1 MRTKSEKR
9 FLTTKAPGIK
19 AEVYLLPQKNGRVQI
34 HGHAVDADSLVRV
47 DGSREYTRTAPSSN
61 QEVIKIYINQIVHS
75 IQQEQKKKSPS
86 NTPAS
91 ETGVYTSRYRDY
103 GNSRGL
109 CKPDW
114 ADSTARAA
122 ITYFE
127 RVLRHM
133 DAYGLELSQ
142 LDMADI
148 KDILVEHAT
157 QNGRSSKN
165 RVSAENNVNQKLYR
179 ANYMY
184 KRLQEHYPELPDVE
198 FSLSMKL
205 TTSNEQSKA
214 IPDKVRVKLAYLL
227 NRLAPINGLA
237 VGVAAMQ
244 YMGVRTAEAAALKLG
259 DIGIRER
266 YVVCPILR
274 QFRNGAAVPELKTE
288 AAYRIAVGP
297 YIFRELV
304 VARMKYL
311 MSQGYTEDEIQDM
324 PAVSGPEDPKAY
336 AGANALAAFGKA
348 VLIAC
353 GYQEDALA
361 AAKAL
366 QITEPDRDDWG
377 NAGNE
382 VVCYILRRDFCSRA
396 CNICGMRADDVDYL
410 LGHMR
415 ERKATKDYTSEQVQ
429 QELASQLER
438 YVFLPEVTLNPA
450 FRALE
455 LEVSK
460 TADIEGYSTYMI
472 RNAHNTPMKLTIAVH
487 TREPGESI
495 RLVAMRTPESIR
507 YTRGKLD
514 SPEQRECRLIISFPK
529 NYNYYETLTAEANL
543 IDLTPFLP
551 MCERS
556 GLK

>member
-114 ADSTARAA
+114 ADSTSRAA

-127 RVLRHM
+127 RVLKHM
-133 DAYGLELSQ
+133 DTFGLGLSQ
-142 LDMADI
+142 PDMSEI
-148 KDILVEHAT
+148 KDVLVEHAMR
-157 QNGRSSKN
+157 NGRSSKN
-165 RVSAENNVNQKLYR
+165 RVDAENNVNQKLYR

-184 KRLQEHYPELPDVE
+184 KRLREHYSELPDVE
-198 FSLSMKL
+198 FPLSMKL
-205 TTSNEQSKA
+205 TTSNEQAKA
-214 IPDKVRVKLAYLL
+214 IPDAVRVRMAHLL
-227 NRLAPINGLA
+227 NSLAPINGLA

-244 YMGVRTAEAAALKLG
+244 YMGVRTAEAAAIRLG
-259 DIGIRER
+259 DIVIREQ

-274 QFRNGAAVPELKTE
+274 QFQNRKNVSELKTE
-288 AAYRIAVGP
+288 SAYRVAVGP

-324 PAVSGPEDPKAY
+324 PAVVS
-336 AGANALAAFGKA
+336 
-348 VLIAC
+348 
-353 GYQEDALA
+353 
-361 AAKAL
+361 
-366 QITEPDRDDWG
+366 
-377 NAGNE
+377 
-382 VVCYILRRDFCSRA
+382 
-396 CNICGMRADDVDYL
+396 
-410 LGHMR
+410 
-415 ERKATKDYTSEQVQ
+415 
-429 QELASQLER
+429 ASD
-438 YVFLPEVTLNPA
+438 
-450 FRALE
+450 
-455 LEVSK
+455 K
-460 TADIEGYSTYMI
+460 M
-472 RNAHNTPMKLTIAVH
+472 
-487 TREPGESI
+487 
-495 RLVAMRTPESIR
+495 
-507 YTRGKLD
+507 
-514 SPEQRECRLIISFPK
+514 
-529 NYNYYETLTAEANL
+529 
-543 IDLTPFLP
+543 
-551 MCERS
+551 
-556 GLK
+556 